1 MGHKICI
8 SSLKGV
14 GDYGGKDLWKR

>member
-8 SSLKGV
+8 SS
-14 GDYGGKDLWKR
+14 KDIVLVKLPSFC